1 MRFNNY
7 LAGFS
12 DDDVY
17 TMLYLYHIK
26 GKSMDAVMRRFSI
39 KKEVLEGFLE
49 GRYRKECYDS
59 FKVVERML

>member
-1 MRFNNY
+1 MQFSNY
-7 LAGFS
+7 LTGFS

-26 GKSMDAVMRRFSI
+26 ENSLDAVMRRFSI
-39 KKEVLEGFLE
+39 NQEALEGFLE

-59 FKVVERML
+59 FKVVEKML